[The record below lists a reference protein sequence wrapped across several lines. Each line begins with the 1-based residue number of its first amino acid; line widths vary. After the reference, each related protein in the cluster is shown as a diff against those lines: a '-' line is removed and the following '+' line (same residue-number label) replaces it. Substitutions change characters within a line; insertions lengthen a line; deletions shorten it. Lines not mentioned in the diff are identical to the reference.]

1 MFIRDDQADMRVSL
15 DGQPLFGSWATYSG
29 GDLTST
35 DAKTRPGGMGHEV
48 TLGGESTRN
57 DATLTIQWADDVIAQ
72 FKRLESRNGKGDI
85 LIKANWLDA
94 DGVSVPGA
102 VYGRS
107 GKLKGCS
114 DPNYDHNGNAVGFLT
129 IVVSLNELGN

>member
-1 MFIRDDQADMRVSL
+1 MYIRDDQADVRVQL
-15 DGQPLFGSWATYSG
+15 DGSPLFGPWATYTG

-57 DATLTIQWADDVIAQ
+57 DATLTIQWSDDVLAQ
-72 FKRLESRNGKGDI
+72 FKRLENRNGKGDI
-85 LIKANWLDA
+85 VITANWL
-94 DGVSVPGA
+94 SPEA
-102 VYGRS
+102 VGLANGQYGRS

-114 DPNYDHNGNAVGFLT
+114 DPNYDHNGNVVGFLT